1 MHKAVG
7 SWEARAAPV
16 VNWWKARL
24 KGFLRLKFCLVDALV
39 SLESGKSITM
49 IKQVSL
55 AEEYLADHFPE
66 FPVLPG
72 VMMLEAAVQAAAWLV
87 RDFEGF
93 QHSLVVLREAKG
105 IRYGTFVSPG
115 NALRVQAEAIRIT
128 ADGSEFK
135 IRGTVGQATA
145 IQGRIELSHKNLKQ
159 THADLGDLDVVM
171 IEHLRRQWR
180 QLQRAMEV

>member
-1 MHKAVG
+1 M
-7 SWEARAAPV
+7 
-16 VNWWKARL
+16 
-24 KGFLRLKFCLVDALV
+24 KFSLVDALV

-55 AEEYLADHFPE
+55 AEEYLADHFPD

-87 RDFEGF
+87 RDFDVF

-115 NALRVQAEAIRIT
+115 NALRVHAEVVRIS
-128 ADGSEFK
+128 AGGSEFK

-145 IQGRIELSHKNLKQ
+145 IQGRIELAHKNLAD
-159 THADLGDLDVVM
+159 THAELGGLDGVM
-171 IEHLRRQWR
+171 IEQLRRQWQ
-180 QLQRAMEV
+180 QLQRATAA